1 MNQNG
6 SGSTQEIDQT
16 EHMQWINSCRK
27 LIALDSSPTSSTVE
41 VVAYLEKLAL
51 AAGFHVEVM
60 HEIQNGV
67 TQANII
73 VRSEKFNPGDSEFLL
88 QTHLDTVDPGNF
100 ALWKKNGFNPFDATI
115 EDGKIYGLGAA
126 EVKLDFLCKLNALR
140 ALRGRKF
147 TNLKPVL
154 VGTYGEETGMQGAL
168 RLIRKNKINAK
179 YALIGET
186 SDLKIIHSSKGFAI
200 VEIRI
205 PIEEEEQK
213 YILDRIDAE
222 STSTQTKIFSGQS
235 AHSSTPH
242 LGDNAIKKMLN
253 YLQKMP
259 ENMVLIEADGG
270 TRFNM
275 IPHQAMVEV
284 ELASHIKN
292 TTLQK
297 VNRIYQAL
305 LEVEDDM
312 TSLIDQEF
320 EPNHS
325 TLSIGILRT
334 HPDSLLLGGSCRI
347 LPNVTQEQYEKWMAK
362 IQSVCEQCGAQFR
375 ITDYKRPFRID
386 ENSTLVKTAQ
396 NVLEKMNLDWKC
408 RSLASTNEA
417 SLFSRVHIDCICIG
431 AGLREGNVHTAE
443 EHVKIED
450 LEKATLFYQQMVERF
465 CL

>member
-1 MNQNG
+1 MSEN
-6 SGSTQEIDQT
+6 SEKLVTIDQT
-16 EHMQWINSCRK
+16 EQARWINNCRK

-41 VVAYLEKLAL
+41 VVAFLEQLAL
-51 AAGFHVEVM
+51 EAGFHVEVM

-73 VRSEKFNPGDSEFLL
+73 VRHEKFNPGDSELLL
-88 QTHLDTVDPGNF
+88 QTHLDTPDPGPF
-100 ALWKKNGFNPFDATI
+100 SLWKKTGYNPFDATI
-115 EDGKIYGLGAA
+115 VDGKIFGLGAA
-126 EVKLDFLCKLNALR
+126 EVKLDFLCKLNALK
-140 ALRGRKF
+140 ALNGKKF
-147 TNLKPVL
+147 NNLKPVL

-186 SDLKIIHSSKGFAI
+186 SDLKIIQASKGFAV
-200 VEIRI
+200 VEIRV
-205 PIEEEEQK
+205 PIEADEQDYK
-213 YILDRIDAE
+213 LARSAVE
-222 STSTQTKIFSGQS
+222 STSTQTKIFSGQA

-242 LGDNAIKKMLN
+242 LGDNAIKKMFD

-275 IPHQAMVEV
+275 IPNQAMVEID
-284 ELASHIKN
+284 LAAHIRN

-297 VNRIYQAL
+297 LNRIYQAL
-305 LEVEDDM
+305 QEVENDM
-312 TSLIDQEF
+312 MLGLDKDF
-320 EPNHS
+320 EPQHS

-334 HPDSLLLGGSCRI
+334 YQDSLLLGGSCRI
-347 LPNVTQEQYEKWMAK
+347 LPNVSQELYEKWMAK
-362 IQSVCEQCGAQFR
+362 IKKVCDECGAQFR
-375 ITDYKRPFRID
+375 ITDYKRPFRTAD
-386 ENSTLVKTAQ
+386 NSILIKTAQ
-396 NVLEKMNLDWKC
+396 SILEKMNLDSKC

-417 SLFSRVHIDCICIG
+417 SLFSRVHMECICIG
-431 AGLREGNVHTAE
+431 AGIREGNVHTAE

-450 LEKATLFYQQMVERF
+450 LEKATAFYQQMVERF